1 MKRRKTNF
9 KVNRNKLYPFHSSAI
24 NAYPTNEKKFK
35 KLENAKSQQMI
46 KFVMVRQ
53 MCAILELHE
62 DDTGKT
68 CSVS

>member
-46 KFVMVRQ
+46 KFVMMVFNVCNLR
-53 MCAILELHE
+53 AIMKQ
-62 DDTGKT
+62 DVAG
-68 CSVS
+68 